1 MRTFRDYVSEA
12 QKKNGLHSNNELA
25 KMLNI
30 TSGGLSSLYR
40 GKSLP
45 TDETIAK
52 LAELAGIPIEEAL
65 IDAALWRSTDP
76 KLKSVWERMRNMI
89 ISLCIALFVITFAHS
104 AFAKNNLKTTCYSG
118 INTMYT
124 LCDNSQYN
132 PRGFL
137 GFENL

>member
-76 KLKSVWERMRNMI
+76 KLKSIWERLRNI
-89 ISLCIALFVITFAHS
+89 VINICLFLAISCQFSDANSFQIE
-104 AFAKNNLKTTCYSG
+104 N
-118 INTMYT
+118 INSSNYT
-124 LCDNSQYN
+124 LCDNLQYN

-137 GFENL
+137 GF